1 MLKTVHARF
10 LFHLA
15 TFHALSENVSL
26 TQYIVIS
33 TVIDWAVVEMIFG
46 VLTCLG
52 IDRRLI
58 QVHHVV
64 DALRDTTI

>member
-1 MLKTVHARF
+1 MLKAMHAGF
-10 LFHLA
+10 LLHL
-15 TFHALSENVSL
+15 TSFYALSKNVSL

-52 IDRRLI
+52 IDRGLI

-64 DALRDTTI
+64 DAL

>member
-26 TQYIVIS
+26 TQYIVIG
-33 TVIDWAVVEMIFG
+33 VIDWAVIEMIFG
-46 VLTCLG
+46 VLTRLG
-52 IDRRLI
+52 IDRGLI

-64 DALRDTTI
+64 DAL

>member
-1 MLKTVHARF
+1 MLKTMHARF

-15 TFHALSENVSL
+15 TFHTLSENVSL

-46 VLTCLG
+46 VLTRLG
-52 IDRRLI
+52 IDRGLI
-58 QVHHVV
+58 KVHHVV
-64 DALRDTTI
+64 DAL